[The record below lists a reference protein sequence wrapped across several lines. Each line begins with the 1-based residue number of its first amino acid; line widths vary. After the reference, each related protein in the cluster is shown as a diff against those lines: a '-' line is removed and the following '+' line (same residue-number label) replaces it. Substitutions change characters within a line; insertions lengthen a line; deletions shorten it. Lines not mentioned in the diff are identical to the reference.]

1 MIFTTKGVELAE
13 KQCTAMAGI
22 FPTRFWKLCGEL
34 RSLTSIY
41 MYISNI
47 WSEWW
52 GLFRKFAIVEAT
64 LMPQTQVTGA
74 LFPFSDN
81 KILIQER

>member
-1 MIFTTKGVELAE
+1 MHGNGRNEL
-13 KQCTAMAGI
+13 GF
-22 FPTRFWKLCGEL
+22 FPQDFWKLCREL

-47 WSEWW
+47 RSEWW